1 MGTGGKIKR
10 GFRNV
15 ANLLSGGACD
25 RRDAKKMIKETSRNF
40 DNAVEEFRQAQEDL
54 IRELEQYQEIK
65 KSAYNNQLSRAAAHL
80 SSFRKITIKQRT
92 QIQLPR
98 KQLPAESKYGNIE
111 GQLQL
116 RADALE
122 SVVFSIL
129 GFMPIL
135 NIGAWLEAKEHLD
148 NTTLEVAKINKEIE
162 GIRLMSSNFKQ
173 GQEIVFLAEKTVGK
187 LLILLEDL
195 ISKAENLYKRIY
207 ALGRISVIIY
217 KVLPPFFLKRKLSS
231 EDEELLISLM
241 NITVTIA
248 EIFKQVNIIKEDNT
262 LDLTSRQLIETSAEA
277 HGITLLSESDKKSP
291 HIFGNVFSRSRSL
304 PSFLSRSK

>member
-1 MGTGGKIKR
+1 MGFIR
-10 GFRNV
+10 WAARRVRNGV
-15 ANLLSGGACD
+15 NFVSGGAWD

-40 DNAVEEFRQAQEDL
+40 DNAIEEFRQAQEDL

-65 KSAYNNQLSRAAAHL
+65 KSAYNNQLSRSAAHL

-98 KQLPAESKYGNIE
+98 RQLLAESKYGNIE

-135 NIGAWLEAKEHLD
+135 NIGAWLEAKEHLE
-148 NTTLEVAKINKEIE
+148 NTTVEVAKINKEIE

-195 ISKAENLYKRIY
+195 ISKAEHLYKRIY

-217 KVLPPFFLKRKLSS
+217 KVLPPSFLKRKLSS
-231 EDEELLISLM
+231 EDEELLINLM

-262 LDLTSRQLIETSAEA
+262 LDLTSRKLIEDSAET
-277 HGITLLSESDKKSP
+277 HGITLLSESDKSSP
-291 HIFGNVFSRSRSL
+291 SIW
-304 PSFLSRSK
+304 